1 MSLRAVTSLKAATS
15 LKADAPL
22 RPLLT
27 SLALGVVGGWL
38 FQLTG
43 MPLAWMLG
51 PLVANLLGAMA
62 GLRLG
67 VPDRLRNLFLG
78 VLGLTL
84 GARVSPELV
93 SHLSSWWLS
102 ALLLLAGVWAS
113 TLACA
118 AWYRRCG
125 FDATSAWFS
134 SVPGALTAMVVIGE
148 RIGGDPQRIAV
159 AQSLR
164 VLLVIMILPPLYWVL
179 EGAAGTPGIGSDV
192 AVSGLWLIA
201 VLPFL
206 LLYAS
211 FIGACAGSTGGG
223 MKVIRV
229 LLLYKQGTRETKK
242 LIHPHGVFPVKLGNK
257 PVPDRVVEA
266 VWGFCAVY
274 VFAFAVLFLILL
286 STGLDFVTAFSALA
300 ACMNNLG
307 PGLGEVATHYGE
319 LSATVK
325 WILSFAMLLGRLEVF
340 TLLVLFTPMFWAR

>member
-1 MSLRAVTSLKAATS
+1 MVLIHFQTYDIWTSIRYAAFQTVSIATTTGFGVT
-15 LKADAPL
+15 D
-22 RPLLT
+22 
-27 SLALGVVGGWL
+27 
-38 FQLTG
+38 F
-43 MPLAWMLG
+43 
-51 PLVANLLGAMA
+51 
-62 GLRLG
+62 
-67 VPDRLRNLFLG
+67 
-78 VLGLTL
+78 
-84 GARVSPELV
+84 
-93 SHLSSWWLS
+93 
-102 ALLLLAGVWAS
+102 
-113 TLACA
+113 
-118 AWYRRCG
+118 
-125 FDATSAWFS
+125 SAW
-134 SVPGALTAMVVIGE
+134 PT
-148 RIGGDPQRIAV
+148 
-159 AQSLR
+159 
-164 VLLVIMILPPLYWVL
+164 
-179 EGAAGTPGIGSDV
+179 
-192 AVSGLWLIA
+192 

-211 FIGACAGSTGGG
+211 FVGACAGSTGGG

-286 STGLDFVTAFSALA
+286 STGLDFVTAFSALT